1 MIITKNFFFATY
13 ITCSLTHS
21 LTHAISIKLL
31 STCFHCFQS
40 RIRCCG
46 WSGEWLSLIDLV
58 AVVGGK
64 WSGEWLSLIDLVAVV
79 GGEWSGEWLRVV
91 SGVVSG

>member
-1 MIITKNFFFATY
+1 M
-13 ITCSLTHS
+13 
-21 LTHAISIKLL
+21 
-31 STCFHCFQS
+31 
-40 RIRCCG
+40 
-46 WSGEWLSLIDLV
+46 IDLV